1 MEREGEENP
10 FAKNINEHADA
21 MLQGTQEANNTND
34 EVLRENKS
42 NLDQLKSNQIQDQNN
57 HSYDEISID
66 SDSEEKN
73 GFHIKEKD
81 NNQISQTR
89 VLADL
94 NTYHSTIQS
103 NRNENS
109 INNSG
114 EQNNSGN
121 EAISNN
127 FVQNNDFM
135 VNHSNNSDSKHQNPC
150 DKGLNRLDIQ
160 AIDLL
165 SSNRSNQ
172 NGIFVGN
179 NNIPNFDE
187 INHHQE
193 NNIISLKEEDD
204 IPNIMFQILNI
215 SKKNCF
221 MKEAKE
227 REYGVQLLYSKKQPI
242 KDNSG
247 STNKSLNPFFLKYDT
262 FGKYVQYFSDNIPY
276 FVSKRVIRIKKRIFV
291 YIQML
296 INEVIINKEMQLLSI
311 DYDDVIKP
319 INAKFNL
326 ELLNS
331 KIGDIFIKY
340 QKSKNTLDFCY
351 NDEVIDYIKQN
362 EEKEELANYLINLEF
377 KNIVKLFIMDKKNG
391 LKYYLEIV
399 AKEVIK
405 EIEHNKKKFNQ
416 HNINKIMSIKRIDEK
431 ICGLLEE
438 YFQSIKQR
446 KIVPRNKNKNDEI

>member
-1 MEREGEENP
+1 MEQEGEENP
-10 FAKNINEHADA
+10 FAKDINEHADS

-66 SDSEEKN
+66 SDSEERN

-150 DKGLNRLDIQ
+150 DKELNRLDIQ
-160 AIDLL
+160 AINLL

-179 NNIPNFDE
+179 NNIPNFNE
-187 INHHQE
+187 INHRQE
-193 NNIISLKEEDD
+193 YIIISLKEEDD
-204 IPNIMFQILNI
+204 IPNIMSQILNI

-227 REYGVQLLYSKKQPI
+227 REYGDQLLYSKKQPI

-296 INEVIINKEMQLLSI
+296 INEVMINKEIQLLSI

-326 ELLNS
+326 ELLDS
-331 KIGDIFIKY
+331 KIGSLFIEFQKVENIFEFGHNKG
-340 QKSKNTLDFCY
+340 
-351 NDEVIDYIKQN
+351 VIDYITQN
-362 EEKEELANYLINLEF
+362 VEKEALANYLINLNF
-377 KNIVKLFIMDKKNG
+377 KSVVKLFIEDERNG
-391 LKYYLEIV
+391 LEYYLIIV
-399 AKEVIK
+399 EQVLT
-405 EIEHNKKKFNQ
+405 KKFQKMYGELNQ
-416 HNINKIMSIKRIDEK
+416 HEKNKILSIKNIDEE
-431 ICGLLEE
+431 ICRHFKE
-438 YFQSIKQR
+438 YFLSIK
-446 KIVPRNKNKNDEI
+446 PRNISPNE

>member
-326 ELLNS
+326 ELLNQKWEIYLLNTKNQ
-331 KIGDIFIKY
+331 KI
-340 QKSKNTLDFCY
+340 L
-351 NDEVIDYIKQN
+351 
-362 EEKEELANYLINLEF
+362 
-377 KNIVKLFIMDKKNG
+377 
-391 LKYYLEIV
+391 
-399 AKEVIK
+399 
-405 EIEHNKKKFNQ
+405 
-416 HNINKIMSIKRIDEK
+416 
-431 ICGLLEE
+431 
-438 YFQSIKQR
+438 
-446 KIVPRNKNKNDEI
+446 